1 MRSFRSFVLSA
12 VIAFSVIAASIQPAR
27 AVLPVWVG
35 AIAYDTLV
43 ATASSVSIGVLA
55 RGFAA
60 NDPYV
65 KTVATIPRAT
75 LASNMSRYLRGP
87 RWAGLAALLAAFAAL
102 GWDYDE
108 DIGLYTVQTDWPKSG
123 FCHSFGSMISLDAC
137 GELSFQKNWGGCYVN
152 GVFSYSRCMVAPSS
166 THFNV
171 TSLGEGLTAGSC
183 VGVSSPCR
191 VYRIDTSGV
200 FGSYYYTNE
209 STTNTKLPVPASE
222 IEAKGLP
229 QLAASPNSLGYM
241 FAGAN
246 PEMINKL
253 LDGATIPYEATKPSP
268 QLAELMSQY
277 REGLLQS
284 SDPNKP
290 YYVDPDMMAKIQ
302 ALVAK
307 EDALNTDDGKL
318 DALNKSIEQPI
329 TQAQYEASNQKY
341 ADAVN
346 SVTDSVSSKNDFS
359 DIDDH
364 FKKLDD
370 FVTDIPNTSLPSAAS
385 VTFPQY
391 SSCRQLS
398 LTDGKGH
405 ELVFPNESQCAKL
418 EDVKQ
423 GFGYFLYLLCAFG
436 LVLQLLIRPTGG

>member
-12 VIAFSVIAASIQPAR
+12 VIAFLVIAASIQPAR

-75 LASNMSRYLRGP
+75 LASNMSRYLKGP
-87 RWAGLAALLAAFAAL
+87 RWLGLAALAAL
-102 GWDYDE
+102 IMYPYDE
-108 DIGLYTVQTDWPKSG
+108 DIGFYEEKTDWPQTG
-123 FCHSFGSMISLDAC
+123 YCQAYGDMSLVECGKVTYKANWAC
-137 GELSFQKNWGGCYVN
+137 MEYHGCVIDPVSEYEVE
-152 GVFSYSRCMVAPSS
+152 
-166 THFNV
+166 
-171 TSLGEGLTAGSC
+171 SLGVRYLPNQC
-183 VGVSSPCR
+183 VGVSAPCHAYAIR
-191 VYRIDTSGV
+191 NSGI
-200 FGSYYYTNE
+200 FGSYFYTHDE
-209 STTNTKLPVPASE
+209 SKAQKIPLSE
-222 IEAKGLP
+222 QQYNSALDRI
-229 QLAASPNSLGYM
+229 AASPKPLGEL
-241 FAGAN
+241 FAGAD
-246 PEMINKL
+246 PVMLNKL
-253 LDGATIPYEATKPSP
+253 LDGATIPYEATKPTP
-268 QLAELMSQY
+268 QLSELMNQY
-277 REGLLQS
+277 RQGLLQS

-290 YYVDPDMMAKIQ
+290 YYVDPDLMAKIQ

-385 VTFPQY
+385 VKFPQY
-391 SSCRQLS
+391 SSCRQLN
-398 LTDGKGH
+398 LTDGNGH

-423 GFGYFLYLLCAFG
+423 GFGYFLYVLCAFG
-436 LVLQLLIRPTGG
+436 LVWQLLIRPTGG